1 MRRRRI
7 ARTLGRLAVGLS
19 ALGLAGWLA
28 IGPDWRALVLYPPLG
43 KDVLFWSQPARDASF
58 RMFDRMPLL
67 HAYATIEAGDAARP
81 LPAGEPLDLGGAVD
95 AFFTE
100 QRAASLVILH
110 KGRIRL
116 ERYGLGFSAEK
127 RWTSFSVAKSLTSS
141 LVGAALADG
150 AIGSLEDPVSKYV
163 SGLAG
168 SAYDAVT
175 VAQLLT
181 MTSGVAWN
189 EDYGDPASDV
199 ARFIKEKPADGVPA
213 IVRYLAR
220 LPRAHPPGAVWNY
233 STGETNLVGILISEA
248 TGRPL
253 AGYLSEKIWKPYGME
268 QDASWMLAED
278 GREIAG
284 CCVQAT
290 TRDFARVGQ
299 FILDGGRANGAPAL
313 AEGYLAAA
321 TTAHAPTGRP
331 GQTGYGYQWWLLDN
345 GGILATG
352 IFGQGIFIDPA
363 RQLVIASNGNWPTAR
378 GGNGER
384 AARRAFY
391 DAVQAAIDAETAAGG

>member
-1 MRRRRI
+1 MRGGKFVKI
-7 ARTLGRLAVGLS
+7 LGRVVAALV
-19 ALGLAGWLA
+19 ALGVIGWFS
-28 IGPDWRALVLYPPLG
+28 IGPDWRALILYPPLG

-67 HAYATIEAGDAARP
+67 HAYATIEAGDTVRP
-81 LPAGEPLDLGGAVD
+81 LPDGPPLDLGGAVD
-95 AFFTE
+95 AFFEE
-100 QRAASLVILH
+100 QRAASLVIVH
-110 KGRIRL
+110 EGRIRL
-116 ERYGLGFSAEK
+116 ERYGLGFSADK

-150 AIGSLEDPVSKYV
+150 SIASLEDPVSKYV

-175 VAQLLT
+175 VAPLLT

-189 EDYGDPASDV
+189 EDYDDPESDV
-199 ARFIKEKPADGVPA
+199 ALFIKEEPADGVPA

-233 STGETNLVGILISEA
+233 STGETNLVGVLISEA
-248 TGRPL
+248 TGKPL
-253 AGYLSEKIWKPYGME
+253 AEYLSEKIWKPYGME
-268 QDASWMLAED
+268 QDASWMLASD

-299 FILDGGRANGAPAL
+299 FVLDGGMANGAPAL
-313 AEGYLAAA
+313 AEGYLDAA

-331 GQTGYGYQWWLLDN
+331 GQTGYGYQWWMLDN
-345 GGILATG
+345 GGIQATG

-378 GGNGER
+378 GRNGER

-391 DAVQAAIDAETAAGG
+391 DAVQAAIDAETGGS